1 MYSHT
6 PLRPLHPAGNG
17 WCMLTGVPEGSL
29 TNAPRPWTGARV
41 MRMMVAEASASDV
54 TIVPDATTGANS
66 AGAFLAPRAQGRTH
80 STNQRKR
87 SRRTTHRCPPPHLP
101 QLPCGPCGCRRDR
114 VPHVLACPH
123 ARSLSPDQLGP
134 RSASSAHARNANH
147 CPRRRPSCSRTG
159 CSRCAGLCTAC
170 RCACVPTRG
179 RRSWSVVA
187 KGGGCVTR
195 RPCCTRVSLLL
206 QHFTHPYPTDAEKQ
220 QLMVTTGLSKD
231 QGTSRL
237 RASEAL
243 RCGCF

>member
-1 MYSHT
+1 MLSR
-6 PLRPLHPAGNG
+6 PLAHIPAPRLHPAGNG
-17 WCMLTGVPEGSL
+17 CCVLTGTDS
-29 TNAPRPWTGARV
+29 PRPCTGARV

-87 SRRTTHRCPPPHLP
+87 SRRTTLRCPPPHLP

-159 CSRCAGLCTAC
+159 CSRCAGCVPRAAVHAC
-170 RCACVPTRG
+170 RRAVGGRGPLWRRGGVRDATPVLHSCVPVAAALHAPVPNGRG
-179 RRSWSVVA
+179 EA
-187 KGGGCVTR
+187 T
-195 RPCCTRVSLLL
+195 
-206 QHFTHPYPTDAEKQ
+206 THGDNGA
-220 QLMVTTGLSKD
+220 V
-231 QGTSRL
+231 
-237 RASEAL
+237 
-243 RCGCF
+243 